1 MNIIISIVFILVGV
15 MLIGYFYPKTKK
27 RIGEIT
33 NTETT
38 KISELKEML
47 SVETT
52 KYVELKGK
60 ASNKNSIEAPYS
72 KKQVAYYEYYVYRKY
87 SVRND
92 DGTTRKERDLISSEK
107 SEQDVSFMDNS
118 CEEAVLLEMSK
129 GCEIDIPVTYNKFE
143 SSGGS
148 MEILGIRFG
157 DNPDTIGHEIQEK
170 AIEVNQDL
178 YVIGEAYK
186 EGEKIHIRKP
196 QDNKKPFIVTTKSE
210 EELIKY
216 SKRTSIIQLVVGIVS
231 IIGGIIVFVI

>member
-87 SVRND
+87 KVRND
-92 DGTTRKERDLISSEK
+92 DGTTREEEDLVSSQK
-107 SEQDVSFMDNS
+107 SEQDINFIDDS
-118 CEEAVLLEMSK
+118 CEESVLLNVLK
-129 GCEIDIPVTYNKFE
+129 GCKIDIPVTYNKFE
-143 SSGGS
+143 SSRGS
-148 MEILGIRFG
+148 TEILGIRFG
-157 DNPDTIGHEIQEK
+157 DNPDTIGHKIEEK

-186 EGEKIHIRKP
+186 DGEKIHIRKP
-196 QDNKKPFIVTTKSE
+196 LDNKKPFIVTTKSE
-210 EELIKY
+210 EELIK
-216 SKRTSIIQLVVGIVS
+216 SLKKTSIIQLIASIVL
-231 IIGGIIVFVI
+231 IIAGIIVFVI